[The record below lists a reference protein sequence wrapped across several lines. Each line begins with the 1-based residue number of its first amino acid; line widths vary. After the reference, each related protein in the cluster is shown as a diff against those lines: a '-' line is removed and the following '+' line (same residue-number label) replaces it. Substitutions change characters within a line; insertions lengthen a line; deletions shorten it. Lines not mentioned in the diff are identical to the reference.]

1 MEPSLRANGSR
12 ECAPDDGLREAIQDI
27 RHEVDC
33 FVASLLA
40 MTLDGPSAMAEGDS
54 RMKVIGLAGWSGA
67 GKTTLLTRIIP
78 HLLGQGLRVSVIKH
92 AHHSFDVDVPG
103 KDSWVHRQSGATE
116 VLVSSGRRWAL
127 MHELRDAP
135 EPRLPELLKK
145 MSPVDLVVVEG
156 FKSEPHRKIEVH
168 RAANGKAMLFPD
180 DPAIVG
186 IATDAAVETALPVAH
201 LDDIPAIA
209 AMMQRSA
216 ISVEELLARSV
227 SET

>member
-1 MEPSLRANGSR
+1 
-12 ECAPDDGLREAIQDI
+12 
-27 RHEVDC
+27 
-33 FVASLLA
+33 
-40 MTLDGPSAMAEGDS
+40 
-54 RMKVIGLAGWSGA
+54 MKVIGLAGWSGA
-67 GKTTLLTRIIP
+67 GKTTLLARIIP
-78 HLLGQGLRVSVIKH
+78 HFLKEGLRVSVIKH

-103 KDSWVHRQSGATE
+103 KDSWVHRQSGAVE
-116 VLVSSGRRWAL
+116 VLVSSGQRWAL
-127 MHELRDAP
+127 MHELRGAA

-186 IATDAAVETALPVAH
+186 IATDAALETALPVAH